1 MKTKQSAEQILANA
15 WIGKKFISSEFH
27 EPEDILYNPREL
39 RAVRMKEIVG
49 KIIVGVEIV
58 MCGYDDC
65 GIALKFNEYSD
76 WLFFHEND
84 GITVED

>member
-1 MKTKQSAEQILANA
+1 
-15 WIGKKFISSEFH
+15 
-27 EPEDILYNPREL
+27 
-39 RAVRMKEIVG
+39 MKEIVG

-58 MCGYDDC
+58 SCGYRDC
-65 GIALKFNEYSD
+65 GIVLKFNEYPD